1 MPKRYGKATRAA
13 LKRVNSEHKTPSGVD
28 VMQDLMAAIYDKKNP
43 HLFSREAALR
53 ALLNA
58 PKGEPLELERSRET
72 LRVVGFGD
80 K

>member
-1 MPKRYGKATRAA
+1 
-13 LKRVNSEHKTPSGVD
+13 
-28 VMQDLMAAIYDKKNP
+28 MQDLMAAIYDKKNS
-43 HLFSREAALR
+43 HLFSREAAHK

-72 LRVVGFGD
+72 LRDVGFGD